1 MNMLNIEEFNIIKQE
16 ENQYDYRFTVET
28 KEEPDFC
35 PYCLK
40 NGKFIKH
47 SIKEREVWD
56 LNMHSKR
63 VKIVIRQRRYKCP
76 YCGATF
82 YELLNSVASNAKI
95 TTRLY
100 KKLQDEGLQH
110 PFTQVSE
117 MYGVSH
123 MTVKRSVQDYINRM
137 DELRVIETPKVIG
150 IDEAHLNK
158 TMRGVITNIQTRQL
172 VELLPTNTKR
182 DVKKFISSMDGYK
195 NIEVATMDMAPA
207 YRYLMNELAPDALC
221 IIDKYHVIQAANRA
235 LNSVRTKLKNSLS
248 KEQKNL
254 LLRDRWTLLSN
265 KESLD
270 EFARA
275 KRDRWFSQF
284 PVLATAYWIKE
295 GLRDIYNAIDRYEAF
310 QLYYQWECSI
320 PVEMKEFQEVRN
332 MINGCKQEVFNY
344 FLTPIKYTN
353 AYTESINNQI
363 KHIEKIGNGYSFEVL
378 RAKILYK
385 SALEDKPKYGSQG
398 FIEI

>member
-1 MNMLNIEEFNIIKQE
+1 MNILNIEEFNVLKQE
-16 ENQYDYRFTVET
+16 ENEFDYRFTVEV

-35 PYCLK
+35 PNCLK

-56 LNMHSKR
+56 LDMHSKR

-82 YELLNSVASNAKI
+82 YELLNSVATNAKI

-100 KKLQDEGLQH
+100 KKLQDAGLQH
-110 PFTQVSE
+110 PFTQVAGT
-117 MYGVSH
+117 YGVSH
-123 MTVKRSVQDYINRM
+123 MTVKRSVQDYIDKM
-137 DELRVIETPKVIG
+137 DKLREVKAPRVIG

-158 TMRGVITNIQTRQL
+158 TFRGVITDIQNRQL
-172 VELLPTNTKR
+172 IELLPINTKKE
-182 DVKKFISSMDGYK
+182 VKKFISSLPGYK
-195 NIEVATMDMAPA
+195 DIEVATMDMAPA
-207 YRYLMNELAPDALC
+207 YKYAMNELVPNALC
-221 IIDKYHVIQAANRA
+221 IVDKYHVIQASNRA
-235 LNSVRTKLKNSLS
+235 FNKIRTELKGSIS

-254 LLRDRWTLLSN
+254 LLRDRWVLLTN

-270 EFARA
+270 EKA
-275 KRDRWFSQF
+275 KAMRDRWFSQF
-284 PVLATAYWIKE
+284 PILATAYWIKE
-295 GLRDIYNAIDRYEAF
+295 GLRDIYNAVDRYEAF
-310 QLYYQWECSI
+310 QMYYAWECSI
-320 PVEMKEFQEVRN
+320 PQDMKEYQAVRN

-344 FLTPIKYTN
+344 FLTETKYTN

-363 KHIEKIGNGYSFEVL
+363 KRIEKIGNGYSYEVL

-398 FIEI
+398 FTEI